1 NAQVSWL
8 EPRRLRDPFVIV
20 LILAG
25 FVFGLGPLLGPR
37 QFSDITGFKGT
48 DTLVIR
54 LAGCATL
61 GYGVGLLVGFRGAWR
76 EVWMA
81 AVGGMLALRSRRWAE
96 IRIPALMALTF
107 NGTSLLAAL
116 LEVAGGGAQIV
127 AYLIIGTAGLVT
139 VGTALALSR
148 NGR

>member
-1 NAQVSWL
+1 M
-8 EPRRLRDPFVIV
+8 
-20 LILAG
+20 G
-25 FVFGLGPLLGPR
+25 
-37 QFSDITGFKGT
+37 
-48 DTLVIR
+48 
-54 LAGCATL
+54 
-61 GYGVGLLVGFRGAWR
+61 
-76 EVWMA
+76 
-81 AVGGMLALRSRRWAE
+81 
-96 IRIPALMALTF
+96 LTF